1 MKKPYIVTSFL
12 LFLLG
17 VISLFVSLLDISQ
30 KCGEIIDWLIIAFV
44 LLHGVL
50 LFVGKVKKK

>member
-17 VISLFVSLLDISQ
+17 VISLFVSLMDISPRY
-30 KCGEIIDWLIIAFV
+30 GEIIDWLIIAV
-44 LLHGVL
+44 ALLHGVL
-50 LFVGKVKKK
+50 LFVRYVKK